1 MTSDTA
7 KYYALHPDRKRYR
20 AVVRIGS
27 GRLVIARG
35 TYSGMLEAERE
46 VSNWVTLLNHIYP
59 GSRMEKIQRVKNGTS

>member
-1 MTSDTA
+1 MISDTA
-7 KYYALHPDRKRYR
+7 KYYASLPVRKRYR

-46 VSNWVTLLNHIYP
+46 VSNWVTLLNHLYP
-59 GSRMEKIQRVKNGTS
+59 GTRMQKIQRIRNAS